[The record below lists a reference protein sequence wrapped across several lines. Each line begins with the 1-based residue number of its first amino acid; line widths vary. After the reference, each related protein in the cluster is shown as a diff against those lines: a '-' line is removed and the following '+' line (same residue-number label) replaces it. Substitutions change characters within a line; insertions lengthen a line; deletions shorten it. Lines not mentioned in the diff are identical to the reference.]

1 MSNDH
6 TSVGDVRRDLAQP
19 ADNVLVGKSMKSVS
33 PDTLTIKAFR
43 NSIVIRDSAVRA
55 MERRVEAGDLTQFR
69 SIGKQRSNRCEV
81 IRLMEGRESVVSL
94 QPHEHVTVDDNRFI
108 VFRTT
113 MNDAMADRDQLHRL
127 RFSQPIGRGGNRS
140 GNIGDFARCVRSV
153 NKRRSIARLGAQPR
167 LSANSIHLAFDQ
179 PRWISIFWKPKY
191 LEFDA

>member
-19 ADNVLVGKSMKSVS
+19 ADNVFVGKSMKSVS

-43 NSIVIRDSAVRA
+43 NSIVVRDSAVRA

-69 SIGKQRSNRCEV
+69 STGKQRSNRCEV

-94 QPHEHVTVDDNRFI
+94 QPREHVTVDDNRSI

-113 MNDAMADRDQLHRL
+113 
-127 RFSQPIGRGGNRS
+127 
-140 GNIGDFARCVRSV
+140 
-153 NKRRSIARLGAQPR
+153 
-167 LSANSIHLAFDQ
+167 
-179 PRWISIFWKPKY
+179 
-191 LEFDA
+191 